1 MSYNRSHNINSKKS
15 CPQGYTLRKGYY
27 RKYGSQVREHGFN
40 RVVKGKTVKT
50 YPSDKRILV
59 KSACVRLKSF
69 KKIGPL
75 RSGDLI
81 KYGYQYRLPSDKRRE
96 ALKEAINSYGAVSTY
111 RKLDAIAKLGVKKM
125 PKAAEVFAA
134 DRDWVHRHYIIS
146 KRE

>member
-1 MSYNRSHNINSKKS
+1 MSYNRTRSVNSKKS

-27 RKYGSQVREHGFN
+27 RKYGSQVRERGFN
-40 RVVKGKTVKT
+40 RLVKGKTVKT

-59 KSACVRLKSF
+59 KSACVQLKGF

-81 KYGYQYRLPSDKRRE
+81 KYGYQYRLPTEKRIE
-96 ALKEAINSYGAVSTY
+96 ALKEAIQEYGPLSTY
-111 RKLDAIAKLGVKKM
+111 RKLDAVAKLGLKKM
-125 PKAAEVFAA
+125 PKAAQVFAA
-134 DRDWVHRHYIIS
+134 DRDWVHKHYIIS